1 MSGRNTHLG
10 VEEGRRWPR
19 KPEKRGRA
27 ETLGA
32 KRRESCANCCTQL
45 EWSFHNAELGGERE
59 GEDHSSNAIGSY
71 CSYEVSLGFLE

>member
-32 KRRESCANCCTQL
+32 KRRERKRIKGMGRG
-45 EWSFHNAELGGERE
+45 WR
-59 GEDHSSNAIGSY
+59 
-71 CSYEVSLGFLE
+71 